1 MDVLFKNFQCVCHT
15 LRGDDVMVSRDI
27 AYIARHPVRAG
38 TELLSHPFET
48 WTLLQDRYAARREL
62 ATPPDLYSV
71 DSDWEQRLHSLL
83 GIPWPCRTTAEFWAL
98 WPKVIGE
105 MQQKGIR
112 VGPESFKGWND
123 GDAGLIRAIWCL
135 TRHLRPENVV
145 ETGVAHG
152 LTSRFILEAL
162 EMNGG
167 GHLWS
172 IDRPPLEH
180 TLHKEIGLAVGDQ
193 FRHRWTY
200 IKGSSRQHLPRLLDR
215 LGEIDLFIHDS
226 LHSERN
232 VRFEV
237 GRAWASTQGAI
248 VVDDIDANRAFKYFK
263 DTFSHRQFMICEAET
278 VRPDLRRFNGKGLF
292 GIILKKSG
300 LQPEH

>member
-1 MDVLFKNFQCVCHT
+1 
-15 LRGDDVMVSRDI
+15 MVSKDVV
-27 AYIARHPVRAG
+27 YIARHPIRAA
-38 TELLSHPFET
+38 TQLLSDPFET

-62 ATPPDLYSV
+62 PTPPDLYIAE
-71 DSDWEQRLHSLL
+71 SDWEQRLHSQL
-83 GIPWPCRTTAEFWAL
+83 GIPWPCETTAEFWTL
-98 WPKVIGE
+98 WPKVIAE
-105 MQQKGIR
+105 MERKGVR

-123 GDAGLIRAIWCL
+123 GDAGLVRAIWCL
-135 TRHLRPENVV
+135 TRHLRPTNVV

-162 EMNGG
+162 EINGA

-180 TLHKEIGLAVGDQ
+180 TWHKEIGLAVSDQ
-193 FRHRWTY
+193 LRHRWTY
-200 IKGSSRQHLPRLLDR
+200 IKGSSARRLHQLLRR

-226 LHSERN
+226 LHSEHN

-237 GRAWASTQGAI
+237 DRAWASTRVGGAI

-263 DTFSHRQFMICEAET
+263 DTFSDCHCMACEAET
-278 VRPDLRRFNGKGLF
+278 LRPDLRRFNGKGLF
-292 GIILKKSG
+292 GIILKK
-300 LQPEH
+300 